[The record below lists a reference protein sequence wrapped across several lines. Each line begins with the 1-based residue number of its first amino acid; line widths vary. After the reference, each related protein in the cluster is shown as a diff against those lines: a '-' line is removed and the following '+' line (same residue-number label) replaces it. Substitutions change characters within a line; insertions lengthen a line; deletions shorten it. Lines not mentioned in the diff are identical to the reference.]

1 MIVTMNVFLV
11 AAVLAVGSAV
21 DVPLNNHWNGGFQA
35 KACIGITKELHSWTA
50 HLRFDQAVDSLD
62 IWTADAKKADG
73 GKEYVLTNK
82 AWNADEHV
90 GDQLC
95 LDFVAHTT
103 GDITPKTT
111 LEIEGMGGGVAP
123 TSGSVTQGNG
133 PTKPHQVATI
143 PPIPHTGG
151 GTARYAYGEALAK
164 SILFYD
170 AQRSGKLPANNPI
183 PWRGDSALGDKGDN
197 GEDLTGGWYDA
208 GDHVKF
214 SLPMS
219 STSTVLLWGYLQW
232 KDAYATMKQTD
243 MFFDMIKWPL
253 DYYLK
258 CWIPKSQT
266 LYAQVGEGNDDHHF
280 WGRAEDMK
288 MARPAYKLTPS
299 KPGSDVAGEIAAS
312 LAAGYLAFKQRDATY
327 AAKLLSTSKEIYEFG
342 KKNPGTYSSS
352 IQDAG
357 QFYSSSGYKDEMCEG
372 AMWLY
377 RATGDKSYLAD
388 AKGYHEN
395 AWAWALGWDDKKI
408 ACQLLLYEA
417 TRDTA
422 YKTEVEGFFKG
433 WLPGGSITY
442 TPCGQA
448 WRDQWGSNRYAGD
461 AAFVA
466 LVAADAGIDTATYR
480 KWAAQ
485 QMNYILGDNNYGIS
499 YQIGFGSKYPR
510 SPHHRSASCPDR
522 PAPCTEAN
530 LHSSGP
536 SPQLLVGAIVGGPG
550 NDDSYKDNRE
560 DYVHNEVACDYNS
573 GFQSALAGLTHLV
586 AKKELPDVGKP
597 KCHGS

>member
-1 MIVTMNVFLV
+1 MARGINFNNKKLSDIMLV
-11 AAVLAVGSAV
+11 LVLAALAAAASAA
-21 DVPLNNHWNGGFQA
+21 DVTIGNHWNGGFQA
-35 KACIGITKELHSWTA
+35 KACVPITTELHSWKA
-50 HLRFDQAVDSLD
+50 HLKFSEAVDTVEVG
-62 IWTADAKKADG
+62 TADVQKLSG
-73 GKEYVLTNK
+73 GKEFVLTNK
-82 AWNADEHV
+82 QWNADEHA
-90 GDQLC
+90 GDTLC
-95 LDFVAHTT
+95 LDIVGHTT
-103 GDITPKTT
+103 GDINPKTT
-111 LEIEGMGGGVAP
+111 ITIEGNVA
-123 TSGSVTQGNG
+123 GATQ
-133 PTKPHQVATI
+133 A
-143 PPIPHTGG
+143 PPKVVHTGG
-151 GTARYAYGEALAK
+151 GTARYNYGEALGK

-183 PWRGDSALGDKGDN
+183 KWRGDSALGDKGDN

-219 STSTVLLWGYLQW
+219 SSSTLLLWGYLQW
-232 KDAYATMKQTD
+232 KDAYATTKQTD
-243 MFFDMIKWPL
+243 KFFDMIKWPL

-258 CWIPKSQT
+258 CWIPASQT

-312 LAAGYLAFKQRDATY
+312 LAAGYMAFKERDKAYAT
-327 AAKLLSTSKEIYEFG
+327 KLLTASKQIYEFG
-342 KKNPGTYSSS
+342 KKYPGKYSQS
-352 IQDAG
+352 ISDAG
-357 QFYSSSGYKDEMCEG
+357 QFYSSSGFKDEMCEG

-377 RATGDKSYLAD
+377 KATGDKSYLAD

-408 ACQLLLYEA
+408 ACQLMLYEA
-417 TRDTA
+417 TKDTA
-422 YKTEVEGFFKG
+422 YKDEVEGFFKG

-466 LVAADAGIDTATYR
+466 LVAADAGLDTATYR
-480 KWAAQ
+480 KWAVEQ
-485 QMNYILGDNNYGIS
+485 INYILGDNNYGIS

-530 LHSSGP
+530 LHASGP

-550 NDDSYKDNRE
+550 KDDSYKDNRE

-586 AKKELPDVGKP
+586 NTKELPAIPAP
-597 KCHGS
+597 KCHG

>member
-1 MIVTMNVFLV
+1 MLVF
-11 AAVLAVGSAV
+11 VLAALAAAASAV
-21 DVPLNNHWNGGFQA
+21 DVTIGNHWNGGFQA
-35 KACIGITKELHSWTA
+35 KACIPITTELHSWKA
-50 HLRFDQAVDSLD
+50 HVTFSEAVDTLECG
-62 IWTADAKKADG
+62 TADVLKTNG
-73 GKEYVLTNK
+73 GKEFILTNK
-82 AWNADEHV
+82 KWNADEHT
-90 GDQLC
+90 GDTLC
-95 LDFVAHTT
+95 LDIVGHTT
-103 GDITPKTT
+103 GDITPTTT
-111 LEIEGMGGGVAP
+111 LTIEGNVA
-123 TSGSVTQGNG
+123 GATQA
-133 PTKPHQVATI
+133 PPQVV
-143 PPIPHTGG
+143 HTGG
-151 GTARYAYGEALAK
+151 GKARYNYGEALGK

-183 PWRGDSALGDKGDN
+183 KWRGDSALGDKGDN

-214 SLPMS
+214 SLPMA

-232 KDAYATMKQTD
+232 KDAYASTKQTD

-258 CWIPKSQT
+258 CWIPASQT

-312 LAAGYLAFKQRDATY
+312 MAAGYLAFKQRDSAYAT
-327 AAKLLSTSKEIYEFG
+327 KLLTASKQIYEFG
-342 KKNPGTYSSS
+342 KKYPGKYSQS
-352 IQDAG
+352 IPDAG

-377 RATGDKSYLAD
+377 KATGDKSYLAD

-417 TRDTA
+417 TTDTA
-422 YKTEVEGFFKG
+422 YKNEVEGFFQG

-466 LVAADAGIDTATYR
+466 LVAADAGLDTAKYR
-480 KWAAQ
+480 EWAVG

-499 YQIGFGSKYPR
+499 YQIGFGTKYPR
-510 SPHHRSASCPDR
+510 NPHHRSASCPDI
-522 PAPCTEAN
+522 PAPCSEAN
-530 LHSSGP
+530 LHTAGP
-536 SPQLLVGAIVGGPG
+536 SPHILVGAIVGGPG
-550 NDDSYKDNRE
+550 KDDSYKDNRE

-586 AKKELPDVGKP
+586 NIKELPAIPAP
-597 KCHGS
+597 KCHGSTN

>member
-1 MIVTMNVFLV
+1 MLVF
-11 AAVLAVGSAV
+11 VLAALAAAASAV
-21 DVPLNNHWNGGFQA
+21 DVTISNHWDGGFQA
-35 KACIGITKELHSWTA
+35 KACIAITTELHSWKA
-50 HLRFDQAVDSLD
+50 HLTFSQAVDSLD
-62 IWTADAKKADG
+62 CGTANVQKTNG
-73 GKEYVLTNK
+73 GKEYILTNK
-82 AWNADEHV
+82 QWNADEHA
-90 GDQLC
+90 GDKLC
-95 LDFVAHTT
+95 LDFVGHTS
-103 GDITPKTT
+103 GDINPKTT
-111 LEIEGMGGGVAP
+111 LTIEGVAA
-123 TSGSVTQGNG
+123 GSSHTGTNTGTNTGTHTGTQA
-133 PTKPHQVATI
+133 PVQV
-143 PPIPHTGG
+143 PKTGG
-151 GTARYAYGEALAK
+151 GTERYNYGEALGK

-183 PWRGDSALGDKGDN
+183 KWRGDSALGDKGDN

-232 KDAYATMKQTD
+232 KDAYATTKQTD

-253 DYYLK
+253 DYFLK

-312 LAAGYLAFKQRDATY
+312 LAAGYLAFKQRDAKY
-327 AAKLLSTSKEIYEFG
+327 AATLLSTSKEIYEFG
-342 KKNPGTYSSS
+342 KKYPGIYSSS

-377 RATGDKSYLAD
+377 KATGDKSYLAD

-417 TRDTA
+417 TKDTA

-448 WRDQWGSNRYAGD
+448 WRDKWGSNRYA
-461 AAFVA
+461 ANSAFAA
-466 LVAADAGIDTATYR
+466 LVAADAGIDTVTYR
-480 KWAAQ
+480 KWAVE
-485 QMNYILGDNNYGIS
+485 QMNYILGDNKYGIS
-499 YQIGFGSKYPR
+499 YQIGFGTKYPR
-510 SPHHRSASCPDR
+510 NPHHRSASCPDI
-522 PAPCTEAN
+522 PAPCSETN
-530 LHSSGP
+530 LHTAGP
-536 SPQLLVGAIVGGPG
+536 SPHILVGAIVGGPD

-573 GFQSALAGLTHLV
+573 GFQSALAGLTHL
-586 AKKELPDVGKP
+586 AHAKELPAIPAP
-597 KCHGS
+597 KCHG